1 MAVAAA
7 LGTTVVVLL
16 LAALASVVLTRNEYG
31 QLDRRLATVADVVIP
46 PTAAATVE
54 GPLVGA
60 PRQYLITVRTGGR
73 ITASSG
79 AVLPAA
85 GPGYATVD
93 VNGRAYRML
102 TVPLDGRPA
111 ALVSVAAPTDATRSA
126 VSRLRRGV
134 LVAGLGAVAL
144 AAALGWVFGGRAVR
158 PLRQL
163 AEGARTVGTPAG
175 APSLSVHGA
184 REAEELAAEI
194 NEMLARLQQAHQRTD
209 GALHT
214 ARDFAAAAEH
224 ELRTPLTALR
234 TDLEVLTMHPA
245 ISDSERHQVITDL
258 LRTHGRVS
266 DTLTALG
273 QLASGE
279 LADRAGR
286 TEVDV
291 TELLHRV
298 AYDVQ
303 RAHRQVEVVVADG
316 PAVVVHGW
324 PAGVRLAVDN
334 LVTNAVRHGRAS
346 RVVLDARHTEHG
358 VALCV
363 DDNGRGVPEAERSLV
378 FARFARGAGA
388 AVPGSGLGLALVA
401 QQAALH
407 GGRAWL
413 TDSPLGGTRAV
424 MLLEHHLPRALGAH
438 PER

>member
-7 LGTTVVVLL
+7 LGTTVVVVL
-16 LAALASVVLTRNEYG
+16 LATLASVVLTRNEYG

-46 PTAAATVE
+46 QTAAGTVE
-54 GPLVGA
+54 GALLGA
-60 PRQYLITVRTGGR
+60 PRQFLITVRTGGR

-93 VNGRAYRML
+93 VNGRAYRVL
-102 TVPLDGRPA
+102 TAPLDGRPA
-111 ALVSVAAPTDATRSA
+111 ALVSVAAPTDVTRSA

-163 AEGARTVGTPAG
+163 AEGARTVGKPAG
-175 APSLSVHGA
+175 APSLVVHGA

-194 NEMLARLQQAHQRTD
+194 NEMLARLQRAHQRTD

-214 ARDFAAAAEH
+214 AREFAAAAEH

-234 TDLEVLTMHPA
+234 TDLDVLGLQPP
-245 ISDSERHQVITDL
+245 ISDGERQQVVVDL
-258 LRTHGRVS
+258 LRTHGRLQ

-279 LADRAGR
+279 LTNQVVRS
-286 TEVDV
+286 ELDV
-291 TELLHRV
+291 TELLHRAAHDARRV
-298 AYDVQ
+298 AHDVQ
-303 RAHRQVEVVVADG
+303 VVVADG
-316 PAVVVHGW
+316 PAVLILGW
-324 PAGVRLAVDN
+324 PAGLRLAVDN
-334 LVTNAVRHGRAS
+334 LVSNAVRHGMAA
-346 RVVLDARHTEHG
+346 RVVLAATATPHG
-358 VALCV
+358 AEITV
-363 DDNGRGVPEAERSLV
+363 DDDGRGVPESERSAV
-378 FARFARGAGA
+378 FTRFARGSEATA
-388 AVPGSGLGLALVA
+388 PGSGLGLALVA

-407 GGRAWL
+407 SGWARL
-413 TDSPLGGTRAV
+413 ETSPLGGTRAV
-424 MLLEHHLPRALGAH
+424 LTIAGPACTH
-438 PER
+438 PG

>member
-1 MAVAAA
+1 VAVAAA
-7 LGTTVVVLL
+7 LGTTVVVVL
-16 LAALASVVLTRNEYG
+16 LATLASVVLTRNEYG

-46 PTAAATVE
+46 QTAAGTVE
-54 GPLVGA
+54 GALLGA
-60 PRQYLITVRTGGR
+60 PRQFLITVRTGGR

-93 VNGRAYRML
+93 VNGRAYRVL
-102 TVPLDGRPA
+102 TAPLDGRPA
-111 ALVSVAAPTDATRSA
+111 VLVSVAAPTDVTRSA

-163 AEGARTVGTPAG
+163 AEGARTVGKPAG
-175 APSLSVHGA
+175 APSLAVHGA

-214 ARDFAAAAEH
+214 AREFAAAAEH

-234 TDLEVLTMHPA
+234 TDLDVLGLQPP
-245 ISDSERHQVITDL
+245 ISDGERQQVVVDL
-258 LRTHGRVS
+258 LRTHGRLQ

-279 LADRAGR
+279 LTNQVVRS
-286 TEVDV
+286 ELDV
-291 TELLHRV
+291 TELLHRAAHDTRRV
-298 AYDVQ
+298 AHDVQ
-303 RAHRQVEVVVADG
+303 VVVADG
-316 PAVVVHGW
+316 PAVLILGW
-324 PAGVRLAVDN
+324 PAGLRLAVDN
-334 LVTNAVRHGRAS
+334 LVSNAVRHGMAA
-346 RVVLDARHTEHG
+346 RVVLAATATPYGAEIT
-358 VALCV
+358 V
-363 DDNGRGVPEAERSLV
+363 DDDGRGVPESERSAV
-378 FARFARGAGA
+378 FTRFARGSEATA
-388 AVPGSGLGLALVA
+388 PGSGLGLALVA

-407 GGRAWL
+407 GGWARL
-413 TDSPLGGTRAV
+413 ETSPLGGTRAV
-424 MLLEHHLPRALGAH
+424 LTIAGPACTQPG
-438 PER
+438 